1 MNNKLADLM
10 KKMQKEHGPGSFR
23 LASDTDPYCP
33 RIPTG
38 IFPID
43 YATGG
48 GIPIGRTSM
57 VYGKRSA
64 GKSYLC
70 AKTTANA
77 QMLCRKCYREVI
89 LEEREVEVQRK
100 TVDLK
105 TGKLKVTKE
114 TVRKMVPVD
123 CVSGCRTTVE
133 GKKVA
138 PGRMQIIWVDAE
150 GTFTP
155 DFYTHFGVDCDDV
168 YLCTP
173 DYGEAVVDIV
183 DVALRAGAVDFVIVD
198 SIAHMTPLKERE
210 GSAEDANVA
219 LQARLVN
226 RAMRQWTSSLNEVQ
240 SKGENDCGILLVNQL
255 RTKMASFYTGE
266 VRPGGMGQEFATS
279 LDIHLW
285 QKEFKHDASGR
296 PLWQTSKFVI
306 EKNRVGIPK
315 MEGTYRMCLLAH
327 PGRLPGDT
335 WDDEAVS
342 DATMDSGL
350 ATFDD
355 EGPGL
360 TVLENKF
367 ASTDEFR
374 AKVSEKGD
382 FYRKARK
389 AALNLMI
396 YAPSD
401 GKMPEKKKK
410 GSDKEE

>member
-1 MNNKLADLM
+1 MNNKLAALM
-10 KKMQKEHGPGSFR
+10 KKMQKEHGAGSFR
-23 LASDTDPYCP
+23 VASDTDPHCP

-64 GKSYLC
+64 GKSSLC
-70 AKTTANA
+70 AKTAVNA
-77 QMLCRKCYREVI
+77 QAICRKCYREVI
-89 LEEREVEVQRK
+89 LEKRVIEVDRK
-100 TVDLK
+100 AIDFK
-105 TGKLKVTKE
+105 TGKIKIAKQ
-114 TVRKMVPVD
+114 TVEKMIPVD
-123 CVSGCRTTVE
+123 CVSGCRTVVE
-133 GKKVA
+133 GKKIA

-155 DFYTHFGVDCDDV
+155 DFYTYFGVDCDDV

-183 DVALRAGAVDFVIVD
+183 DVAIRNAAVDFVIVD
-198 SIAHMTPLKERE
+198 SIAHMTPMKERE

-240 SKGENDCGILLVNQL
+240 SRGENDCGILLVNQL

-285 QKEFKHDASGR
+285 QEKFQHDASGR
-296 PLWQTSKFVI
+296 PLWQGTKFVI
-306 EKNRVGIPK
+306 EKNRVGVQK
-315 MEGTYRMCLLAH
+315 MEGKYRMCLLAH

-335 WDDEAVS
+335 WDDEAVA
-342 DATMDSGL
+342 DAVLDTGL

-355 EGPGL
+355 EGDGL
-360 TVLENKF
+360 TVLETKF

-374 AKVSEKGD
+374 AKVMEKGD
-382 FYRKARK
+382 FYRKARE
-389 AALNLMI
+389 AALNFLI

-401 GKMPEKKKK
+401 GRLPEKKKK
-410 GSDKEE
+410 DKEE